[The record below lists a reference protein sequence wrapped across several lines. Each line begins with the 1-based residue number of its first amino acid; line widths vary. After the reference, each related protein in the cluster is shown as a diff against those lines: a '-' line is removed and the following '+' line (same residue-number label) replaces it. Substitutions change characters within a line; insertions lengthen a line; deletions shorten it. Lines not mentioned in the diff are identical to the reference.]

1 MSIRHNRDLRYPKS
15 RNNVVKGAKTFKT
28 EDAAKDYAEK
38 QGVKKYTLKNLRSP
52 EAKVKK
58 IKIIAE

>member
-15 RNNVVKGAKTFKT
+15 RNNVIKGAKTFKT
-28 EDAAKDYAEK
+28 EDSAKIYADK
-38 QGVKKYTLKNLRSP
+38 QGIKKYTLKNLKSP
-52 EAKVKK
+52 ESKVKK